1 MAIYINTKTRNTIE
15 TDLVVSGGD
24 WELVG
29 EQQASDKEPTVPEL
43 KAKLDELGIDYD
55 KKAKKPE
62 LLALLESAESN
73 QDEAE

>member
-1 MAIYINTKTRNTIE
+1 MTIYINTKTRSTIE
-15 TDLVVSGGD
+15 TDLVISGGD
-24 WELVG
+24 WELVS

-62 LLALLESAESN
+62 LLALLESVESN
-73 QDEAE
+73 QDEAK

>member
-24 WELVG
+24 WELVS
-29 EQQASDKEPTVPEL
+29 EQQTSDKEPTVPEL

-62 LLALLESAESN
+62 LLALLESSESN